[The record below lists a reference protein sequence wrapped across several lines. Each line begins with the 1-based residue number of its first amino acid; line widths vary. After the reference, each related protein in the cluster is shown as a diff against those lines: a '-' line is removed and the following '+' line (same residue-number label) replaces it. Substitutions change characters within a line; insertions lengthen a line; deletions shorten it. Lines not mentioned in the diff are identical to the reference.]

1 MARAFIQVPNYFMNN
16 MKPEEYLK
24 FRKLDEKAIQM
35 LVTGECYY
43 SSPLHFNDPLD
54 CSYSLE
60 NFPSEILED
69 LPKIFSN
76 ERRSILDDLHY
87 LLFKKRRQINC
98 GVVSFCG
105 KYSHP
110 EATNPFLGPDLW
122 GHYADNHKGIC
133 IGFSPNTN
141 YSRLDVSS
149 ALNPVIVGNGRQFK
163 SPGTDGS
170 ITLLSHIMSTHYE
183 FENLLSSTKKNV
195 VKVIY
200 QQEFSVPEPNWDVV
214 RANYKSFDKTNTVR
228 NAAQL
233 LDNILKDALDVKKIV
248 SNKHMNWKSENE
260 YRLFGVANKSQSI
273 GSAISSITFGLETND
288 DVKKYI
294 ASILSRF
301 YGVGP
306 VGLFK
311 MIFKNRTLVRIP
323 LEMND
328 AMPSSSYSIWGYPP
342 Q

>member
-1 MARAFIQVPNYFMNN
+1 MNN

-24 FRKLDEKAIQM
+24 FRKVDEKAIQM
-35 LVTGECYY
+35 LLTGECYY

-60 NFPSEILED
+60 HFPSDILED
-69 LPKIFSN
+69 LSKTFSN
-76 ERRSILDDLHY
+76 EKHNIRNELDH
-87 LLFKKRRQINC
+87 LLVKKRRQINN

-105 KYSHP
+105 KYSHQ
-110 EATNPFLGPDLW
+110 EAINPFLSPDLW

-149 ALNPVIVGNGRQFK
+149 ALNPVIVKNDRQFK
-163 SPGTDGS
+163 SPGTAGS
-170 ITLLSHIMSTHYE
+170 STLLCHIMSTHYDE

-195 VKVIY
+195 VKVVY
-200 QQEFSVPEPNWDVV
+200 QQEFSLPEPNWDVV
-214 RANYKSFDKTNTVR
+214 RANYKSLDKTNTVR
-228 NAAQL
+228 NAEQL
-233 LDNILKDALDVKKIV
+233 LDIILTNALDIKKIV

-294 ASILSRF
+294 ASIVSRF

-306 VGLFK
+306 VELFK
-311 MIFKNRTLVRIP
+311 MIIKNGILVKIP

-328 AMPSSSYSIWGYPP
+328 AMPSSSYSTWGYPP

>member
-1 MARAFIQVPNYFMNN
+1 

-69 LPKIFSN
+69 LSKTFPN
-76 ERRSILDDLHY
+76 EKHRIRHDLDL
-87 LLFKKRRQINC
+87 LLFKKRRQINN

-105 KYSHP
+105 KYSHS
-110 EATNPFLGPDLW
+110 EAINPFLSPDLW

-149 ALNPVIVGNGRQFK
+149 ALNPVIVQNGRQFK
-163 SPGTDGS
+163 LPGTAGS
-170 ITLLSHIMSTHYE
+170 HTLLNHIIPTHHE
-183 FENLLSSTKKNV
+183 FENLLSSSKKNV

-200 QQEFSVPEPNWDVV
+200 QQEFSLPEPNWDVV
-214 RANYKSFDKTNTVR
+214 RANYKSFDKTNTGR
-228 NAAQL
+228 NADQL
-233 LDNILKDALDVKKIV
+233 LDIILADALDVKKIV

-294 ASILSRF
+294 
-301 YGVGP
+301 
-306 VGLFK
+306 
-311 MIFKNRTLVRIP
+311 
-323 LEMND
+323 
-328 AMPSSSYSIWGYPP
+328 
-342 Q
+342 